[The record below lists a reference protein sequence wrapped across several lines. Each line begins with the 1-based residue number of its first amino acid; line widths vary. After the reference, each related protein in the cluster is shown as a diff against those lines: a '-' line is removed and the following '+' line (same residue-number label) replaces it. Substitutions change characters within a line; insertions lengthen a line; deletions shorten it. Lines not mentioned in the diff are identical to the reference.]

1 MAEWWEARQLMR
13 RLVVP
18 LLAITLCL
26 SGCTL
31 TGSDGGQV
39 GSDGKLACTL
49 VRMLPERMPDHP
61 PKDSL
66 DHSWDIATARLGT
79 AAELARV
86 AALEDKKYQPLADAL
101 KTAEVAFLTT
111 FDVHRAEP
119 GIKAARSHC

>member
-1 MAEWWEARQLMR
+1 MGSEQLMS

-31 TGSDGGQV
+31 AGSDGGQV
-39 GSDGKLACTL
+39 SSDGELACTL

-61 PKDSL
+61 PKDSP
-66 DHSWDIATARLGT
+66 DHSWDIAVARLST

-86 AALEDKKYQPLADAL
+86 AALEDKKYQPLADVL
-101 KTAEVAFLTT
+101 KTAQVAFLTT
-111 FDVHRAEP
+111 YDVHRAEP
-119 GIKAARSHC
+119 GIKEARSHC